1 MQQENRFLLQKFTM
15 NLNIQINNIVE
26 LYQKGQLE
34 EAKNVVS
41 KLIKTN
47 SNIALLHNLL
57 GAINNNLNDFKL
69 AKLSF
74 KKAIKIDANYAD
86 AFSNLGAVLIELN
99 EAEDANKNLLKAI
112 QLNPKQIEA
121 YISLG
126 KLCRKFMYYEQEV
139 EHYHKAL
146 EIDPYSIIVNSNLA
160 SVYTIQG
167 NMIEAKKILEK
178 VINLNPNAYKA
189 YNSLGSISI
198 SNGDKDNAT
207 KYFKKAIEINPKY
220 ADGFRTLSNNIK
232 LKKDAQLITKMENIY
247 NDKTTDNENKM
258 LISFALGKAFSD
270 IKNYKLAFRY
280 YEIGNQIRKNLL
292 GYDLKQDKNKF
303 QFIKTSFDNDFKSS
317 DKKKNSDFLK
327 IPVFILGMP
336 RSGTTLTEQIISS
349 HSRVYGGGELP
360 FVSQSLV
367 ELDWER
373 NITNQKFIEDF
384 RLSYLKKLSKIKT
397 SKALI
402 TDKMPGNFLWT
413 GLILS
418 SMPDIKIVHTKR
430 NAQATMW
437 SIFKTYFTVDGNGWA
452 YNINDIYKYYRMYE
466 ELMEFWYKKYPK
478 KIYILDYEK
487 LTTNQEKISRELIN
501 FVGLDWEDQCLEF
514 HQTKRSVRTAS
525 ASQVRQKMYQGSSYE
540 WMKYQNFLPD
550 YFKS

>member
-1 MQQENRFLLQKFTM
+1 MQQENRFLLQKFIM
-15 NLNIQINNIVE
+15 SLNIQINNIVE

-99 EAEDANKNLLKAI
+99 EAEGANKNLLKAI

-146 EIDPYSIIVNSNLA
+146 EIDPNSIIVNSNLA

-167 NMIEAKKILEK
+167 NVIEAKKILEK

-189 YNSLGSISI
+189 YNRLGSISI

-349 HSRVYGGGELP
+349 HSRVYGGGELS

-402 TDKMPGNFLWT
+402 TDKMPGNFLWA
-413 GLILS
+413 GLILN

-437 SIFKTYFTVDGNGWA
+437 SIFKTYFTADGNGWA

-525 ASQVRQKMYQGSSYE
+525 SSQVRQKMYQGSSDE

>member
-1 MQQENRFLLQKFTM
+1 MS
-15 NLNIQINNIVE
+15 LNIQINNIVE

-178 VINLNPNAYKA
+178 VINLNPSAYKA

-349 HSRVYGGGELP
+349 HSSVYGGGELS

-373 NITNQKFIEDF
+373 NITNQKFNEDF
-384 RLSYLKKLSKIKT
+384 RLLYLKKLSKIKT

-525 ASQVRQKMYQGSSYE
+525 SSQVRQKMYQGSSDE
-540 WMKYQNFLPD
+540 WMKYHTFLPD

>member
-1 MQQENRFLLQKFTM
+1 M
-15 NLNIQINNIVE
+15 NLNIQINKIVE

-34 EAKNVVS
+34 EAKNSVS
-41 KLIKTN
+41 RLIKTN

-57 GAINNNLNDFKL
+57 GAINNNLNDFKS

-86 AFSNLGAVLIELN
+86 AFSNLGTVLIELN
-99 EAEDANKNLLKAI
+99 ESEDAHKNLLKAI

-126 KLCRKFMYYEQEV
+126 KLCRKFMYFDQEV

-146 EIDPYSIIVNSNLA
+146 EIDPNSIIINSNLA
-160 SVYTIQG
+160 SVYRVQG
-167 NMIEAKKILEK
+167 NIIEAKKILK
-178 VINLNPNAYKA
+178 KIINLNPNAYMA

-198 SNGDKDNAT
+198 ENGDKDNAIS
-207 KYFKKAIEINPKY
+207 YFKKAIEINPKY
-220 ADGFRTLSNNIK
+220 ADGYRKLSNNTKI
-232 LKKDAQLITKMENIY
+232 KKDDQLITKMENIY
-247 NDKTTDNENKM
+247 NDKATDNENKM

-280 YEIGNQIRKNLL
+280 YEIGNKMRKNFL
-292 GYDLKQDKNKF
+292 GYDLKKDKNKF
-303 QFIKTSFDNDFKSS
+303 QFIKTTFDIDFKSS
-317 DKKKNSDFLK
+317 IKKKNSDILK
-327 IPVFILGMP
+327 TPIFILGMP

-349 HSRVYGGGELP
+349 HSSVYGGGELYL
-360 FVSQSLV
+360 VSQSLV

-384 RLSYLKKLSKIKT
+384 RSSYLKKLSKIKT

-402 TDKMPGNFLWT
+402 TDKMPGNFSWI

-418 SMPDIKIVHTKR
+418 SMPDVKIVHTKR

-437 SIFKTYFTVDGNGWA
+437 SIFKHYFTADGNGWA
-452 YNINDIYKYYRMYE
+452 YSINDIYKYYTMYE
-466 ELMEFWYKKYPK
+466 ELMKFWYKKYPK

-501 FVGLDWEDQCLEF
+501 FIGLDWEDQCLEF
-514 HQTKRSVRTAS
+514 HQAKRSVLTAS
-525 ASQVRQKMYQGSSYE
+525 ASQVRQKMYQGSSDE
-540 WMKYQNFLPD
+540 WMKYQTLLPD

>member
-1 MQQENRFLLQKFTM
+1 M

-167 NMIEAKKILEK
+167 NTIEAKKILEK
-178 VINLNPNAYKA
+178 VINLNPSAYKA

-303 QFIKTSFDNDFKSS
+303 QFIKTTFDNDFKSS
-317 DKKKNSDFLK
+317 VKKKNSDFLK

-349 HSRVYGGGELP
+349 HSSVYGGGELS

-373 NITNQKFIEDF
+373 NITNQKFNEDF

-397 SKALI
+397 SKSLI

-501 FVGLDWEDQCLEF
+501 FIGLDWEDQCLEF